1 MAELLPEFVG
11 ENDGDLIVD
20 TTIDAGL
27 QRQAQQSLRQI
38 LDEQGGEV
46 DASEGAVVVL
56 DPLGGVKALVGGRSY
71 STSPFDRALKAERQ
85 PGSAFKP
92 FVYLAALESGYTP
105 EFTGL

>member
-1 MAELLPEFVG
+1 MPGFSA
-11 ENDGDLIVD
+11 
-20 TTIDAGL
+20 
-27 QRQAQQSLRQI
+27 QAQQSLRQI

-56 DPLGGVKALVGGRSY
+56 DPQGGVKALVGGRSY

-92 FVYLAALESGYTP
+92 FVYLRRARERLHARFP
-105 EFTGL
+105 GL